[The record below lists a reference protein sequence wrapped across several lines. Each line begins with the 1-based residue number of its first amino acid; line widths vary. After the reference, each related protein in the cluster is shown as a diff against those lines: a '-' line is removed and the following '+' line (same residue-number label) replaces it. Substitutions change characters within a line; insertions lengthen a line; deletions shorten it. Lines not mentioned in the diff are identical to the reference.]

1 MRTMLGLLAALI
13 FAGVPFHAPA
23 ASFPGSAPADEY
35 FGPHHQSILEIRNRL
50 DRMDARSNREMLDSN
65 IVVELDDIAASV
77 SDWRSQYPSDPWL
90 PRTYARLLR
99 SYHRAGAA
107 STPRALA
114 TLSEMETAFPDAN
127 ETNATVAMMYGN
139 APDAPVILGDP
150 QPAPQGDAWARFDS
164 MRTPTS
170 EGGP

>member
-1 MRTMLGLLAALI
+1 MRTMLGLLAALV

-35 FGPHHQSILEIRNRL
+35 FGPHHQSVLEIRNRL
-50 DRMDARSNREMLDSN
+50 DRMDARSNREMLDPN
-65 IVVELDDIAASV
+65 VVVELDDVAASV
-77 SDWRSQYPSDPWL
+77 SDWHSQYPNDPWL

-114 TLSEMETAFPDAN
+114 ALGEMEAAFPDAP
-127 ETNATVAMMYGN
+127 ETNATVAVIYGN
-139 APDAPVILGDP
+139 APDTPLVFADS
-150 QPAPQGDAWARFDS
+150 QPAPQSDAWARFDS
-164 MRTPTS
+164 MRTGNS